1 MLNRVI
7 LMGRITRDLE
17 VRQTQSGTPVLRF
30 NVAVDRA
37 PAKQGGERQTDF
49 ISCTAFGQRA
59 EFINRYF
66 GKGRM
71 IAIEG
76 NLKTGSYDKNGVTVY
91 TTDVW
96 VDSVSFTGE
105 PRQDGGNYQGGYNNN
120 GYNNNYGG
128 NSYGNQ
134 NNYQQP
140 QQNNYQQ
147 PQYDQAP
154 QQNSNMSIG
163 GMDDFEEIISDDGV
177 PF

>member
-7 LMGRITRDLE
+7 LMGRITKDLE
-17 VRQTQSGTPVLRF
+17 IRQTQSGTSVLRF
-30 NVAVDRA
+30 TVAVDRA

-59 EFINRYF
+59 EFIGRYF

-96 VDSVSFTGE
+96 VDSASFTGE
-105 PRQDGGNYQGGYNNN
+105 PRQDGGNGYGTPFQGGYNNN
-120 GYNNNYGG
+120 NNY
-128 NSYGNQ
+128 NQ
-134 NNYQQP
+134 QSNYQQP
-140 QQNNYQQ
+140 QQNNYQ
-147 PQYDQAP
+147 PQYNQPP
-154 QQNSNMSIG
+154 QQNNMSIG